1 MISLFQGAVMESDR
15 ANNLTKHQRY
25 WLEHV
30 SRSQEL
36 NVSMAS
42 YARGEGI
49 SVTAL
54 RYWRKRLITLGVLPG
69 NEPSSSFARVHMPIP
84 VDSVCCRIRFPN
96 GTIVE
101 LGESLAGMPL
111 RQLLATVGQLS

>member
-1 MISLFQGAVMESDR
+1 MESER
-15 ANNLTKHQRY
+15 STNLTEDQRY
-25 WLEHV
+25 WLDHV
-30 SRSQEL
+30 NRSQDVNE
-36 NVSMAS
+36 SMAS
-42 YARGEGI
+42 YARGQDI

-54 RYWRKRLITLGVLPG
+54 RYWRKRLIALGVLPD
-69 NEPSSSFARVHMPIP
+69 NKPSSSFARVHMPIP

-96 GTIVE
+96 GAVVE